1 MYLGNKYHVSGDIAA
16 DEADTVAA
24 LTVLIWEG
32 GQMNKQDDCRLW
44 LIPNKVKECVARL
57 SE

>member
-1 MYLGNKYHVSGDIAA
+1 MVLLWHAVYI
-16 DEADTVAA
+16 
-24 LTVLIWEG
+24 TVLIWVG